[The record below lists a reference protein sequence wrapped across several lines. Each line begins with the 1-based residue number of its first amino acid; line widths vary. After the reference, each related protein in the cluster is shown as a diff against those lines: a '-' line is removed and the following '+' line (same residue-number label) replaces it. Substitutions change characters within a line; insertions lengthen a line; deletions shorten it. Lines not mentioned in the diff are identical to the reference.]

1 MRVVSMTV
9 AIILYCAV
17 GFADDSVNSAC
28 KADKRIVAEC
38 FSVHGRLSNW
48 NGNPTQRIWIIGTRR
63 MWGVRED
70 TALPKSLEEK
80 LGNFEDVATGTF
92 EVCPLTREQKGR
104 MQIVCV
110 ASVSGITVTERR
122 STQP

>member
-1 MRVVSMTV
+1 M
-9 AIILYCAV
+9 L
-17 GFADDSVNSAC
+17 
-28 KADKRIVAEC
+28 
-38 FSVHGRLSNW
+38 
-48 NGNPTQRIWIIGTRR
+48 
-63 MWGVRED
+63 GVRED